1 MAAAAAAGAAAW
13 SLIVTVSYNYIVV
26 AAAAGA
32 VVAAAAVSAV
42 AAAAGAAAAVHEY
55 ARQLHQAAAAALLR
69 SFCGAKDCPTQYFIS
84 GHLTKICS
92 VHGVSPAVYENYNHL
107 YIDMH
112 YMFIL
117 YMHIIIKHCSLH

>member
-32 VVAAAAVSAV
+32 
-42 AAAAGAAAAVHEY
+42 AAAVHEY
-55 ARQLHQAAAAALLR
+55 ARQLHQAAALLR

-112 YMFIL
+112 YIFIL
-117 YMHIIIKHCSLH
+117 YMQIIIKHCSLH